1 MPVNLFYNEFEN
13 QQSKDTIDF
22 ISSLVKV
29 TMKMH
34 VILEIRWF
42 EQIIMIK
49 KMECMG
55 QQKKLK

>member
-1 MPVNLFYNEFEN
+1 MNFFGNEFEN

-34 VILEIRWF
+34 QPVREDLLKYLESNLLD
-42 EQIIMIK
+42 EEGK
-49 KMECMG
+49 AV
-55 QQKKLK
+55 